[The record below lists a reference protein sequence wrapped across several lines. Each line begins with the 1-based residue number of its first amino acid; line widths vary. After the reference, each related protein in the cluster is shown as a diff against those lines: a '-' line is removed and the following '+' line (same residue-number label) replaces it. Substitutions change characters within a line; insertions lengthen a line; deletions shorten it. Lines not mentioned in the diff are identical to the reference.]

1 MGAVVGF
8 APWIVFWVV
17 SGFESFELGAMAAFV
32 TSVVVIAPDVL
43 HHRVKVLDAG
53 TLISFA
59 VLAALGLTSAGGL
72 FARFAGPLAN
82 GALTLVVLVSL
93 AIGQPFVLQYAR
105 EGRPS
110 ELWNE
115 PHFVRAC
122 YVITWVWLAS
132 FAVQTLFTLL
142 AVLVPSDRNLFRYVI
157 PYAALVGAFAF
168 TRWYP
173 RHLEVEAGQQGS

>member
-8 APWIVFWVV
+8 APWIVFWTV
-17 SGFESFELGAMAAFV
+17 SGFETFELGAVAALV

-59 VLAALGLTSAGGL
+59 VLAALGLTGAGGL
-72 FARFAGPLAN
+72 FARFAGPLSN

-93 AIGQPFVLQYAR
+93 AIRQPFVLQYAR
-105 EGRPS
+105 EGRPP

-132 FAVQTLFTLL
+132 FVVQTLFTLL
-142 AVLVPSDRNLFRYVI
+142 AALAPADRTLFRYVI

-168 TRWYP
+168 TR
-173 RHLEVEAGQQGS
+173 